1 MEKKE
6 YFDEKGEFKLTREL
20 IESIPSIS
28 SVSMSSYALD
38 KEGIF
43 LFFNAKILMILEK
56 LFLFEEILIIKTN
69 IQIL

>member
-43 LFFNAKILMILEK
+43 LFSMQKYWWY
-56 LFLFEEILIIKTN
+56 
-69 IQIL
+69 

>member
-1 MEKKE
+1 MEEKE

-28 SVSMSSYALD
+28 SISDASYALD

-43 LFFNAKILMILEK
+43 LFSSKEIFF
-56 LFLFEEILIIKTN
+56 FLDK
-69 IQIL
+69 